1 MVKKGVIA
9 IFAVMLVAGSLMIA
23 LGTQESSSLT
33 HGSDSFVP
41 SGTGRYVSPSLSI
54 NSSYVLSVLGSGAFV
69 VNSSGIGI
77 INNANAHVV
86 GLAPARKLNLT
97 NNTES
102 IYANLPSGTY
112 YVVYFPADSPQQAN
126 PIYSVQTDPGLA
138 NILSTVIVV
147 GISVIIAS
155 FIVLAVGSF
164 MGRDDRKN

>member
-1 MVKKGVIA
+1 MVKKALIA
-9 IFAVMLVAGSLMIA
+9 IFAVLLVAGSLMVA

-33 HGSDSFVP
+33 HGSDSFAS
-41 SGTGRYVSPSLSI
+41 SGSGRYVSPPLSI

-69 VNSSGIGI
+69 VNSSGIGV
-77 INNANAHVV
+77 INYTNALVV
-86 GLAPARKLNLT
+86 SLLPATTLNLT

-102 IYANLPSGTY
+102 IYTNLPSGTY
-112 YVVYFPADSPQQAN
+112 YVVYFPADSPKQVN
-126 PIYSVQTDPGLA
+126 PLYSVQTDPGLA

-164 MGRDDRKN
+164 MGKDNRKN